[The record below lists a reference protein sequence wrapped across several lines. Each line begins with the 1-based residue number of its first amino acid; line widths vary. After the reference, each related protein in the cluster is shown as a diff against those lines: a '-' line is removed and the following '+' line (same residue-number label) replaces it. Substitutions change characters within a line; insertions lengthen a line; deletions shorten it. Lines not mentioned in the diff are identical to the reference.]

1 MIAAAVNNSFK
12 ESWRQNQATRDIIRF
27 TTVSPLYGLAF
38 FSEMGGLGHRR
49 SSICSSTDAPPYA
62 ALNQQHSITAFL
74 LRGSATSALIRPCY
88 PRINTLAAAS
98 IGTSYWKEREEKR
111 GGEQKI
117 CRKSLNALR

>member
-1 MIAAAVNNSFK
+1 MAAAVNNSSK
-12 ESWRQNQATRDIIRF
+12 ESWRQNQATRDTIRF

-49 SSICSSTDAPPYA
+49 SSICSQSDAPQRA
-62 ALNQQHSITAFL
+62 ALNQQHSTVTFP

-98 IGTSYWKEREEKR
+98 IGPSYCKKKEEKR
-111 GGEQKI
+111 GEK
-117 CRKSLNALR
+117 ALPVVTD